1 MRKILCASVG
11 AAVAVLAVAW
21 MTSTSIAGQTQ
32 AAKPAAPAEKAY
44 TAPRTG
50 DGQPDLQGVWDFRS
64 GTPLERPK
72 EFADKPFLTPQEIAD
87 YEKEIAR
94 TRNQDRRDQDARGK
108 VNGEETTGDVARAYN
123 DFWWDF
129 GKKVVGTRRTSLII
143 DPPDGKIPAL
153 TDLGKQRAAQR
164 AEERERVALGPED
177 RGTGERCIMGFN
189 AGPPMLPSAYNN
201 NMQLVQSKDT
211 VVILNEMVHNAR
223 VISLNTPHS
232 TIPQW
237 SGDSR
242 GRWEGN
248 TLVVDTVGFHDQT
261 SFPNSNPKMHLVER
275 FTRTAADVLTYE
287 FTVDDPTTWTKPW
300 TAQVPMVKNSEHIY
314 EYACHEGNYGMFG
327 LMSAAR
333 ATDRERAAQDAAKKG
348 SR

>member
-1 MRKILCASVG
+1 MRHRVLVSLCASVVVIG
-11 AAVAVLAVAW
+11 VGFL
-21 MTSTSIAGQTQ
+21 TSGQVAGQ
-32 AAKPAAPAEKAY
+32 APSAGAKAKTYTPA
-44 TAPRTG
+44 RTV

-64 GTPLERPK
+64 GTPLERPAEFAGK
-72 EFADKPFLTPQEIAD
+72 EFLTDTEVAA
-87 YEKEIAR
+87 YEAEIAR

-129 GKKVVGTRRTSLII
+129 GKKVVGTHRTSLIV

-153 TDLGKQRAAQR
+153 TDAAKKRAAER
-164 AEERERVALGPED
+164 TALRERIALGPED
-177 RGTGERCIMGFN
+177 RGISERCIMGFN

-223 VISLNTPHS
+223 VIPLDGRPH
-232 TIPQW
+232 TDIPQW

-242 GRWEGN
+242 GHWEGN
-248 TLVVDTVGFHDQT
+248 TLVVDTVNFYDET
-261 SFPNSNPKMHLVER
+261 SFPNSNPKLRVTEK
-275 FTRTAADVLTYE
+275 FTRVGPDTLLYE
-287 FTVDDPTTWTKPW
+287 FTANDPATWTRPW
-300 TAQVPMVKNSEHIY
+300 TAQVPMVKSSQNLY
-314 EYACHEGNYGMFG
+314 EYACHEGNYGMFN
-327 LMSAAR
+327 LLSAAR
-333 ATDRERAAQDAAKKG
+333 SSDKSAAEAAAKRG

>member
-1 MRKILCASVG
+1 MRRASLSFGASV
-11 AAVAVLAVAW
+11 VLIGVGFL
-21 MTSTSIAGQTQ
+21 TSAQLAGQTPS
-32 AAKPAAPAEKAY
+32 AAAKAY
-44 TAPRTG
+44 TPARTV

-64 GTPLERPK
+64 GTPLERPAQ
-72 EFADKPFLTPQEIAD
+72 FADKEFLTDTEIAA
-87 YEKEIAR
+87 YEADIAK

-129 GKKVVGTRRTSLII
+129 GKKVVGTKRTSLIV

-153 TDLGKQRAAQR
+153 TDAAKKRAADR
-164 AEERERVALGPED
+164 AGLRERVALGPED

-223 VISLNTPHS
+223 IIPLDGRPHS
-232 TIPQW
+232 AIPQW
-237 SGDSR
+237 SGDSV
-242 GRWEGN
+242 GHWEGN
-248 TLVVDTVGFHDQT
+248 TLVVDTVNFYQET
-261 SFPNSNPKMHLVER
+261 SFPNSNPKLHVIEK
-275 FTRTAADVLTYE
+275 FTRVAPDTLMYE
-287 FTVDDPTTWTKPW
+287 FTLDDPTTWVKPW
-300 TAQVPMVKNSEHIY
+300 TAQVPMRMNSETLY
-314 EYACHEGNYGMFG
+314 EYACHEGNYGMFN
-327 LMSAAR
+327 LLSAAR
-333 ATDRERAAQDAAKKG
+333 STDKAAAEAAAKGG